1 MKKVCTAMVLLTALI
16 LGACAGIKPASTRS
30 EKQAAPDLDLI
41 QPDDPG
47 GNNTAPVEKV
57 ADNTQETSRSVHSRP
72 SDLPHGIKSR
82 PIAYD
87 LVSDPLPDEV
97 ASIIK
102 EHSERAGYFARS
114 IDGQWYVT
122 ILMGE
127 QNTDGYDI
135 DVTVVEGMDEETLI
149 RVEEIHP
156 SEDEMVLMA
165 PTYPYRVIRI
175 EDDCITEFKVI
186 NQNGDIYPIITE

>member
-30 EKQAAPDLDLI
+30 EKQAVPDLDFI
-41 QPDDPG
+41 RPDDPED
-47 GNNTAPVEKV
+47 NSRTPAEKA

-175 EDDCITEFKVI
+175 EDDRITEFKVI
-186 NQNGDIYPIITE
+186 NQDGDIYPIITE

>member
-1 MKKVCTAMVLLTALI
+1 
-16 LGACAGIKPASTRS
+16 
-30 EKQAAPDLDLI
+30 
-41 QPDDPG
+41 
-47 GNNTAPVEKV
+47 
-57 ADNTQETSRSVHSRP
+57 
-72 SDLPHGIKSR
+72 
-82 PIAYD
+82 
-87 LVSDPLPDEV
+87 
-97 ASIIK
+97 
-102 EHSERAGYFARS
+102 
-114 IDGQWYVT
+114 
-122 ILMGE
+122 MGE

-186 NQNGDIYPIITE
+186 NQDGDIYPIITE